1 MMAYAAE
8 YGESLAI
15 ARPIEMAPYEAGLDT
30 VVITSGDFGL
40 AYLNGRWAAR
50 SVSELFRNY
59 VVLLTIVGSRS
70 FSKTSGGKGFHN
82 QGNHWCDLNF
92 NKASS

>member
-30 VVITSGDFGL
+30 LVITSGDFGL
-40 AYLNGRWAAR
+40 AYLNGRRAAR

-59 VVLLTIVGSRS
+59 VVCLVDYSRLALVLKDERRER
-70 FSKTSGGKGFHN
+70 FSQSG
-82 QGNHWCDLNF
+82 QSLV
-92 NKASS
+92 